1 MSDSWWVFTPA
12 AGFKAERNCLSRS
25 RFDHQKAVEFYA
37 ELCLP
42 GAAGGRP
49 ALQPLGN
56 TPSGAPFITAA
67 KVQLDTRTI
76 FLPRLPQGGRGPG

>member
-25 RFDHQKAVEFYA
+25 RFDHQKAVVFYA

-42 GAAGGRP
+42 GGCGW
-49 ALQPLGN
+49 
-56 TPSGAPFITAA
+56 
-67 KVQLDTRTI
+67 DTGCIWTL
-76 FLPRLPQGGRGPG
+76 FLI